1 MSPASSIA
9 VNIRGA
15 LKTAISSV
23 AANTYDSVPE
33 APIVPF
39 AAVVPNTPYLEANL
53 IGTSTRVKVN
63 LVLTIGV
70 AMYSNAAALDNIE
83 KLILSILAVIPSGYT
98 VGSVSNPV
106 PMTIGASEILMSE
119 IELST
124 QYTQTN

>member
-1 MSPASSIA
+1 MSPSSIA
-9 VNIRGA
+9 VNVRGA
-15 LKTAISSV
+15 LKTAISGV
-23 AANTYDSVPE
+23 AANTYDAVPE

-53 IGTSTRVKVN
+53 IGTSTRLKVN
-63 LVLTIGV
+63 LVITIGV
-70 AMYSNAAALDNIE
+70 AMYSNASALDNIE

-106 PMTIGASEILMSE
+106 PMSIGASEILMSE

>member
-15 LKTAISSV
+15 LKTAIAGV
-23 AANTYDSVPE
+23 AANTYDAVPE

-39 AAVVPNTPYLEANL
+39 AAVVPNTPYLEPNL

-63 LVLTIGV
+63 LVITIGV
-70 AMYSNAAALDNIE
+70 AMYSNASALDNIE

-98 VGSVSNPV
+98 VGSVSNPI

>member
-1 MSPASSIA
+1 MTASSIA
-9 VNIRGA
+9 VNVRGA
-15 LKTAISSV
+15 LKTAIAGV
-23 AANTYDSVPE
+23 AANTYDAVPE

-39 AAVVPNTPYLEANL
+39 AAVVPNTPYLEPNL

-63 LVLTIGV
+63 LVITIGV
-70 AMYSNAAALDNIE
+70 AMYSNASALDNIE
-83 KLILSILAVIPSGYT
+83 KLIISILAVIPSGYT
-98 VGSVSNPV
+98 VGAVSNPV

>member
-1 MSPASSIA
+1 MTASSIA
-9 VNIRGA
+9 VNVRGA
-15 LKTAISSV
+15 LKTAIAGV

-39 AAVVPNTPYLEANL
+39 VAVVPNTPYLEANL

-63 LVLTIGV
+63 LVLTVGV
-70 AMYSNAAALDNIE
+70 AMYSNASALDNIE

-106 PMTIGASEILMSE
+106 PMSIGASEILMSE

>member
-1 MSPASSIA
+1 MTASSIA
-9 VNIRGA
+9 VNVRGA
-15 LKTAISSV
+15 LKTAIQNV

-39 AAVVPNTPYLEANL
+39 AAVVPSTPYLEANL

-63 LVLTIGV
+63 LVITVGV
-70 AMYSNAAALDNIE
+70 AMYSNASALDNIE
-83 KLILSILAVIPSGYT
+83 KLLISILAVIPSGYT

>member
-1 MSPASSIA
+1 MTASSIA
-9 VNIRGA
+9 VNVRGA
-15 LKTAISSV
+15 LKTAISGV

-33 APIVPF
+33 SPIVPF

-63 LVLTIGV
+63 LVITVGV

-83 KLILSILAVIPSGYT
+83 KLIISILAVIPSGYT
-98 VGSVSNPV
+98 VGSVSNPI
-106 PMTIGASEILMSE
+106 PMSIGASEILMSE

>member
-1 MSPASSIA
+1 MTASSIA

-15 LKTAISSV
+15 LKTAIQNV

-53 IGTSTRVKVN
+53 IGTSTRVRIN
-63 LVLTIGV
+63 LVITVGV
-70 AMYSNAAALDNIE
+70 AMYSNASALDNIE
-83 KLILSILAVIPSGYT
+83 KLIMSILAVIPSGYT

>member
-1 MSPASSIA
+1 MTASSIA
-9 VNIRGA
+9 VNVRGA
-15 LKTAISSV
+15 LKTAIAGV

-63 LVLTIGV
+63 LVLTVGV
-70 AMYSNAAALDNIE
+70 AMYSNASALDNIE
-83 KLILSILAVIPSGYT
+83 KLIISILAVIPSGYT

-106 PMTIGASEILMSE
+106 PMSIGASEILMSE

>member
-1 MSPASSIA
+1 MTASSIA
-9 VNIRGA
+9 VNVRGA
-15 LKTAISSV
+15 LKTAIQGV

-33 APIVPF
+33 TPIVPF

-63 LVLTIGV
+63 LVITIGV
-70 AMYSNAAALDNIE
+70 AMYSNASALDNIE
-83 KLILSILAVIPSGYT
+83 KLIMSILAVIPSGYT

>member
-1 MSPASSIA
+1 MTASSIA
-9 VNIRGA
+9 VNVRGA
-15 LKTAISSV
+15 LKTAIAGV
-23 AANTYDSVPE
+23 AANTYDAVPE

-39 AAVVPNTPYLEANL
+39 AAVVPNTPYLEPNL

-63 LVLTIGV
+63 LVITIGV
-70 AMYSNAAALDNIE
+70 AMYSNASALDNIE
-83 KLILSILAVIPSGYT
+83 KLIISILAVIPSGYT

>member
-9 VNIRGA
+9 VNVRGT

-23 AANTYDSVPE
+23 AANVYDYVPE
-33 APIVPF
+33 SPSVPF
-39 AAVVPNTPYLEANL
+39 AAIVPDVPYLEPNL
-53 IGTSTRVKVN
+53 IGTSTRVKIN
-63 LVLTIGV
+63 FRLTIGV
-70 AMYSNAAALDNIE
+70 APYSNAASLDNIE
-83 KLILSILAVIPSGYT
+83 RLIMSILAVIPSGYT

-106 PMTIGASEILMSE
+106 PMSIGASEILMSE

>member
-1 MSPASSIA
+1 MTASTIA
-9 VNIRGA
+9 TSVRGA
-15 LKTAISSV
+15 IKTAIANV

-39 AAVVPNTPYLEANL
+39 AAVVPSNPYLEANL
-53 IGTSTRVKVN
+53 IGTSTRVRVN
-63 LVLTIGV
+63 LVITVGV
-70 AMYSNAAALDNIE
+70 AMHSNAAALDNIE
-83 KLILSILAVIPSGYT
+83 QLVMSILAVIPSGYT

-106 PMTIGASEILMSE
+106 PLTIGASEILACE